1 MEAATNNKRGRP
13 CAFHKSLYEIFYD
26 KEKRVAQN
34 LIYVGETLKLL
45 QQKPGDFFITEN
57 GKNVR
62 RQGIAEQIGRMIT
75 EGYSE
80 EDCKKVAE
88 TAIELYKKGV
98 SVKAL
103 EKWIRTGRKTG
114 EW

>member
-13 CAFHKSLYEIFYD
+13 CAYTELLYAALYEE
-26 KEKRVAQN
+26 EKRPAQN
-34 LIYVGETLKLL
+34 KYHAGATVSML
-45 QQKPGDFFITEN
+45 QQQPGDFFITDKGN
-57 GKNVR
+57 FR
-62 RQGIAEQIGRMIT
+62 RQGIAEQIGRMIY
-75 EGYSE
+75 EGYPE
-80 EDCKKVAE
+80 EFCKKVAE